1 MIIRKIKTYILRK
14 MFGNYYLINKPKDVK
29 IAKTVEVSNPEN
41 IYIGSNTCINGYTM
55 MCAGKNS
62 KIIIGEDCLISYHV
76 HIRTTTHNYEDKNV
90 LIRNQGHK
98 ENDIIIG
105 NDVWIGFGAQIM
117 SGITIEDGAVIAAG
131 AVVTKNVPK
140 YSVVAGVPAKIIK
153 YRK

>member
-41 IYIGSNTCINGYTM
+41 IYIGSNTYINGYTM

-105 NDVWIGFGAQIM
+105 NDVWIGGNVCVMPGVTIGDNTIIGAG
-117 SGITIEDGAVIAAG
+117 S
-131 AVVTKNVPK
+131 VVTKDIPSN
-140 YSVVAGVPAKIIK
+140 VVAVGNPCKIIK
-153 YRK
+153 EI

>member
-1 MIIRKIKTYILRK
+1 
-14 MFGNYYLINKPKDVK
+14 
-29 IAKTVEVSNPEN
+29 
-41 IYIGSNTCINGYTM
+41 M

-131 AVVTKNVPK
+131 AVVTKDVPANMIA
-140 YSVVAGVPAKIIK
+140 AGVPAKVI
-153 YRK
+153 RKVKKDTEKGEI

>member
-1 MIIRKIKTYILRK
+1 
-14 MFGNYYLINKPKDVK
+14 MFNF
-29 IAKTVEVSNPEN
+29 
-41 IYIGSNTCINGYTM
+41 
-55 MCAGKNS
+55 
-62 KIIIGEDCLISYHV
+62 ISCSY
-76 HIRTTTHNYEDKNV
+76 
-90 LIRNQGHK
+90 
-98 ENDIIIG
+98 IIIG

>member
-1 MIIRKIKTYILRK
+1 MLY
-14 MFGNYYLINKPKDVK
+14 
-29 IAKTVEVSNPEN
+29 
-41 IYIGSNTCINGYTM
+41 
-55 MCAGKNS
+55 AGKNS
-62 KIIIGEDCLISYHV
+62 KIIIGTDCLISYYV
-76 HIRTTTHNYEDKNV
+76 HIRTTTHNYEDKNI

-98 ENDIIIG
+98 ESDVIIG

-153 YRK
+153 YRR